1 MTTLGFQT
9 SGFRDHDAV
18 DAAVRALVMR
28 ERGRGEDRISLP
40 IFHPSGAA
48 ATVTVTG
55 GPNRYRI
62 SDGGQAY
69 REVELIGAEHL
80 FNRNADKC
88 AEAHGVSRTG
98 KMIVGDADASNLA
111 GYISSV
117 AAASAQISARIIER
131 VAARNE
137 AAIEERLRQR
147 LEDIFGSS
155 HVEPDAEIAGAS
167 NHRWRLSAIVH
178 VDGRDLAFEAVANH
192 HSSVYSSATMFHDL
206 ALLERRP
213 KAIAVVESKQAMGAY
228 IGMLSQAAS
237 VIEATAPDGLIERLA
252 A

>member
-1 MTTLGFQT
+1 MTILGLQ
-9 SGFRDHDAV
+9 SNGFRDDAIEV
-18 DAAVRALVMR
+18 AVRSLVTR
-28 ERGRGEDRISLP
+28 ERDRGEDRISLP
-40 IFHPSGAA
+40 IFHPSGAC

-55 GPNRYRI
+55 GPDRFRV

-88 AEAHGVSRTG
+88 AEMHGVARSG
-98 KMIVGDADASNLA
+98 KMIVGDAHGGNLA

-117 AAASAQISARIIER
+117 AAASAQVSARIIER

-147 LEDIFGSS
+147 LADIFGAS
-155 HVEPDAEIAGAS
+155 HVDPGAEIAGAS

-178 VDGRDLAFEAVANH
+178 IGGKDLAFEAVANH

-206 ALLERRP
+206 ALLEKRP
-213 KAIAVVESKQAMGAY
+213 KAIAVVESKQAMGSY
-228 IGMLSQAAS
+228 VGMLSQAAS
-237 VIEATAPDGLIERLA
+237 VIEASAPDRLIEQLA